1 MSYSGT
7 VLAKTSSKSWRKHS
21 IPTSTKKLTQ
31 LRNCST
37 KNFHKSTTNRYAS
50 FSTISLDDDFFSDQ
64 ASAMFVARPFYIN
77 LVFGTNCKQRALID
91 TGAFCSAMSQST
103 FDDIINLNPSMF
115 FQKHD
120 PPKYKVSVTSRAKVE
135 VLFQVDLKFQL
146 GNKNFLDR
154 FLILPDMNDI
164 LLGLPFLDKN
174 NVVVDCKRCLLRSP
188 DFFFFIHSLSKKE
201 KNFSKAKNKF

>member
-1 MSYSGT
+1 
-7 VLAKTSSKSWRKHS
+7 
-21 IPTSTKKLTQ
+21 
-31 LRNCST
+31 
-37 KNFHKSTTNRYAS
+37 
-50 FSTISLDDDFFSDQ
+50 
-64 ASAMFVARPFYIN
+64 MFVAGPFYIN

-103 FDDIINLNPSMF
+103 FGNIINLNPTIF
-115 FQKHD
+115 FQQQD
-120 PPKYKVSVTSRAKVE
+120 PPKYKVSVASRAKVE

-174 NVVVDCKRCLLRSP
+174 NVVVDCKQRLPRFP
-188 DFFFFIHSLSKKE
+188 DFTVFIHSLSIKSSEE
-201 KNFSKAKNKF
+201 KNFSKAKNKFSLILRVFN